1 MEVRDPRYAQQ
12 AAQQSTAMVVRG
24 AQQAAQKSTAGVLRG
39 AQQAAGGTA
48 LQQSEQQAP
57 AAGTTEGQSTPDIFA
72 IQAAYMKEK
81 DAQIERYHALV
92 TSLAGRGGRRRMR
105 IRELA
110 SDEEESDSSA

>member
-1 MEVRDPRYAQQ
+1 MVAGGTQQ
-12 AAQQSTAMVVRG
+12 AAQTSTAM
-24 AQQAAQKSTAGVLRG
+24 VLRG
-39 AQQAAGGTA
+39 AQQAADGTA

-57 AAGTTEGQSTPDIFA
+57 AAGATEGQSTPDIFA

-110 SDEEESDSSA
+110 SDEEESDTSA